1 MLSDLSR
8 LYVVIAICLTIIIL
22 SLIVATFLFLRER
35 TKRSYARESE
45 LWRATEEERISE
57 KQMRRNLID
66 RKLDSLKGNDGYLEA
81 IDEFLNAYDR
91 HQQKKK

>member
-35 TKRSYARESE
+35 AKRSYARESE

-91 HQQKKK
+91 HQQKKE